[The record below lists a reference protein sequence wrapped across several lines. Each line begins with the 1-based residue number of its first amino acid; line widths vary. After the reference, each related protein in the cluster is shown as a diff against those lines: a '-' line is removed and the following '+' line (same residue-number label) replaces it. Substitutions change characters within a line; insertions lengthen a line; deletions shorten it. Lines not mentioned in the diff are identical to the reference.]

1 MEDNKTVED
10 INISSNNKVMSVI
23 MTDTLREM
31 INIVNDNYIKKSDIV
46 ALLKER
52 EYFALVYYK

>member
-1 MEDNKTVED
+1 MENKKTVED

-31 INIVNDNYIKKSDIV
+31 INIVNDNHIKKSDIV
-46 ALLKER
+46 TLLKER